1 MKTGTPISSARPY
14 PTPPGVL
21 SAMFRWFESR
31 IDPFRRPPD
40 GDPPSNVIGFYWYFL
55 KQAPVPLVVLLIAS
69 GASTILDVVLVV
81 KLGQAVDAIVGVSAG
96 NLAEESIYPFFY
108 QIPLILIASLAFSTL
123 HLLVANQTLFGSF
136 GNLVRWQN
144 HRRVMRRGMTFFQ
157 NEYAGR
163 VASHVHETGNTL
175 QMSVMGAVHSL
186 WMILILLGS
195 AGVVFLGL
203 HWAFVGLV
211 AVWLGGVILLAVK
224 ILPKVR
230 KAGAEVFEQRSQL
243 SGRLVDSY
251 SNIVAVKL
259 FGATERED
267 AYVRTGI
274 LGVLDAVH
282 RMMRLNTIQNLSVGG
297 LDMFLLGSVF
307 VLALWLAI
315 QQAFPVGTIVVA
327 TGLAVRLRQASW
339 GIIGGV
345 SALANSVGTIENGMK
360 SVAPKDPEPS
370 PRPASGTP
378 IRSGQLVFDKVAFAY
393 PGGDPVLEGLSFG
406 IAANHSVGVVGL
418 SGAGKSTIL
427 NLLAGLYAP
436 DSGSISVD
444 GRPLREF
451 GESELWD
458 GLSVV
463 TQEPMLF
470 NRSVRDNLHYGRAD
484 ASDAEL
490 EEALAKASA
499 DAFVA
504 KLIDNDGRKG
514 LDAHIGE
521 RGVKLSGGQRQR
533 LAIARAL
540 LKDAPILVLDEPTSA
555 LDSETEAA
563 IQQTLASLRRKKTLL
578 VIAHRVSTVA
588 HLDRLIVLDKGR
600 VVEEGTHDEL
610 VAAGGIYARF
620 WRLQTEGGRSGAGDA
635 LGDPPAN
642 VA

>member
-1 MKTGTPISSARPY
+1 
-14 PTPPGVL
+14 
-21 SAMFRWFESR
+21 MFRWFESR

-40 GDPPSNVIGFYWYFL
+40 GDPPSNVIGFYWHFL

-96 NLAEESIYPFFY
+96 NLAEESIYPFFF
-108 QIPLILIASLAFSTL
+108 QIPLVLIASLAFSTL
-123 HLLVANQTLFGSF
+123 HLLVANQTLVGSF

-144 HRRVMRRGMTFFQ
+144 HRFVIRRAMNFFQ
-157 NEYAGR
+157 NENAGR
-163 VASHVHETGNTL
+163 VATHVHETGNTL
-175 QMSVMGAVHSL
+175 QMSIMNVVFSL
-186 WMILILLGS
+186 WTIIVLLAS
-195 AGVVFLGL
+195 AAVVFLGL
-203 HWAFVGLV
+203 HWSFLLIIGL
-211 AVWLGGVILLAVK
+211 WLAGVLLLAVL
-224 ILPKVR
+224 IVPRVR
-230 KAGAEVFEQRSQL
+230 KAGAEMFEQRSQV
-243 SGRLVDSY
+243 SGRLVDTY
-251 SNIVAVKL
+251 ANIVAVKL

-267 AYVRTGI
+267 GYIRSGIVRF
-274 LGVLDAVH
+274 LDAIH
-282 RMMRLNTIQNLSVGG
+282 RMMRINTFQNLSIVTLDVFVVGAV
-297 LDMFLLGSVF
+297 FLL
-307 VLALWLAI
+307 ALSLSI
-315 QQAFPVGTIVVA
+315 DGLLPVGSIVVA
-327 TGLAVRLRQASW
+327 TGLVLRLRQVSW

-345 SALANSVGTIENGMK
+345 SGLANSIGTVENGMK
-360 SVAPKDPEPS
+360 SVAPKDAEPP
-370 PRPASGTP
+370 PRPASGAS
-378 IRSGQLVFDKVAFAY
+378 IRRGEVTFDGVAFAY
-393 PGGDPVLEGLSFG
+393 PGGDRVLEGLSFDV
-406 IAANHSVGVVGL
+406 AANHSVGIVGL

-427 NLLAGLYAP
+427 NLLAGLHLP
-436 DSGSISVD
+436 DEGSISVD
-444 GRPLREF
+444 GQRVDALS
-451 GESELWD
+451 ESELWD

-490 EEALAKASA
+490 EEALAKVSA

-504 KLIDNDGRKG
+504 KLVDNQGRKG

-563 IQQTLASLRRKKTLL
+563 IQETLASLRRKRTLL

-620 WRLQTEGGRSGAGDA
+620 WRLQTEGGRDRDELGDA
-635 LGDPPAN
+635 PAN